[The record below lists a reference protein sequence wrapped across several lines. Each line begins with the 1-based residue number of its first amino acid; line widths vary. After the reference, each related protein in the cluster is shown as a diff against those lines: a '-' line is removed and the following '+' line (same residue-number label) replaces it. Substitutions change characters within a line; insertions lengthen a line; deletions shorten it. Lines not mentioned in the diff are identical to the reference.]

1 MMNDD
6 YSEEASYD
14 NSRSKSKSARKVTKP
29 ELDEILNRLTKKER
43 DRNNRNKNLK
53 MNYLKSKL
61 LNSKDKPE
69 IDQESVRLWEKRKN

>member
-14 NSRSKSKSARKVTKP
+14 NERSKSKSARKVTKP